1 MNSLV
6 IKSVETTEERKALL
20 SFPWTVYKDNPFWV
34 PPIFSERMHF
44 TDPEKNP
51 FFQHAEAQFYM
62 ALRGEEIVGTIAVF
76 ANHLHNE
83 YQNENI
89 AFFGFFEV
97 LEDYEAAEQLF
108 KTAEAWAKERG
119 HTALRGP
126 AQWSTNDECG
136 LLVDGFDDR
145 PRILMTYNPPYYVD
159 YIEKLGYKYA
169 RDLWAYALGVQEFMD
184 FTGERL
190 DKLTTR
196 ILERKNITIRN
207 LDMKKYADEVNKVK
221 LLYNNAWSKNW
232 GFIPMT
238 DPEFDQLADELQSI
252 LDPDLVFLAEKDG
265 KTVGFSLTLPDLN
278 EPLRLAYPKPNTP
291 EWWTMAKLVW
301 QWKIRRKVNWIR
313 VFALGVIPEYRNLG
327 IDALFYFKTAQAA
340 LKKGIKMAEMS
351 WILDNNDLMNKP
363 IIAMGGEV
371 YKTYRYYEKDL

>member
-1 MNSLV
+1 MNSLI
-6 IKSVETTEERKALL
+6 IKSVETTEDRKAFL
-20 SFPWTVYKDNPFWV
+20 SFPWTVYKDDPYWV

-51 FFQHAEAQFYM
+51 FFQHAEVQFYM
-62 ALRGEEIVGTIAVF
+62 ALRGEKIAGTIAVF
-76 ANHLHNE
+76 TNHLHNE
-83 YQNENI
+83 YQSENV

-97 LEDYEAAEQLF
+97 LEDYEAAELLL

-136 LLVDGFDDR
+136 LLVDGFDDS
-145 PRILMTYNPPYYVD
+145 PRILMTYNPSYYVD
-159 YIEKLGYKYA
+159 YIEKLGYRYA
-169 RDLWAYALGVQEFMD
+169 RDLWAYKLGVKEFMNI
-184 FTGERL
+184 TGERL

-196 ILERKNITIRN
+196 ILERKNITIHN
-207 LDMKKYADEVNKVK
+207 LDMKKYDEEVNKLK

-238 DPEFDQLADELQSI
+238 DLEFDQLADELHSI
-252 LDPDLVFLAEKDG
+252 IDPDLVFIAEKDG

-301 QWKIRRKVNWIR
+301 QWKIRRKVSWIR

-327 IDALFYFKTAQAA
+327 IDALFYYKSARAA
-340 LKKGIKMAEMS
+340 LNKGMKMGEMS

-371 YKTYRYYEKDL
+371 YKTYRYYEKAL

>member
-6 IKSVETTEERKALL
+6 IKSVETTEDRKALL
-20 SFPWTVYKDNPFWV
+20 SFPWTVYKDDPFWV

-76 ANHLHNE
+76 TNHRHNE

-108 KTAEAWAKERG
+108 KTAEAWAKEKG
-119 HTALRGP
+119 HSALRGP

-169 RDLWAYALGVQEFMD
+169 RDLWAYELGVKEFMD
-184 FTGERL
+184 ITGERL

-207 LDMKKYADEVNKVK
+207 LDMKKYPDEVNKIK

-238 DPEFDQLADELQSI
+238 DPEFDQLADELHSI

-301 QWKIRRKVNWIR
+301 QWKIRRKVSWIR